1 MYNLEWKKGFGL
13 RMKLQIKINKLLNYV
28 FDLLFPDI
36 SDFKHLFV
44 CVLLSI
50 CMFSLE
56 NYIFRSMGKDGEG
69 EWVK

>member
-1 MYNLEWKKGFGL
+1 MSLICFFL
-13 RMKLQIKINKLLNYV
+13 M
-28 FDLLFPDI
+28 I
-36 SDFKHLFV
+36 SDFKHLFM
-44 CVLLSI
+44 CVLSI